1 MKLDV
6 YDFDG
11 TIYSGD
17 STIDFYLYCLKHNI
31 FLIRFLPVQI
41 LYLIKYKMKLVE
53 KLKFKEKFFSFLKGI
68 KDIDKEVELFWDKN
82 EKKIRYELIKN
93 SENTKYIISASPK
106 FLLQNISKKIGDF
119 KLITSKV
126 DKKTGN
132 FIGKNCYGEEKV
144 KRLKEEIGESFE
156 IEKFYSD
163 SISDEYLARLSKESY
178 WVNREGKIEKWKNI

>member
-41 LYLIKYKMKLVE
+41 LYLIKYKLKLVE

-68 KDIDKEVELFWDKN
+68 KDVDKEVELFWNKN

-93 SENTKYIISASPK
+93 SENTKYIISASPE

-119 KLITSKV
+119 KLIASKV

-144 KRLKEEIGESFE
+144 KRLKEKEKNYE
-156 IEKFYSD
+156 IENFYSD
-163 SISDEYLARLSKESY
+163 SETDKFLAELAINSYLVDKKGNVQNWY
-178 WVNREGKIEKWKNI
+178 K